1 MNISRKA
8 RRRIAAIASLKALIT
23 SASLAAVVGGWAA
36 LSIFG
41 QPALAATLPSASP
54 EQSALPTRP
63 QDNYV
68 QPVQPSVPTGRSF
81 NSPPSFS
88 NPAPTFRQPMAR
100 THSSR

>member
-1 MNISRKA
+1 MNTSRKA
-8 RRRIAAIASLKALIT
+8 RRRIAATTSLKALIT
-23 SASLAAVVGGWAA
+23 SASLAAVLGGWVV
-36 LSIFG
+36 LSAPG
-41 QPALAATLPSASP
+41 RSVVTATLPSAPP
-54 EQSALPTRP
+54 EQSALPTPP
-63 QDNYV
+63 QDNRV